1 MSSRVIPHTTHA
13 AVEVAAGAW
22 VMAAPF
28 VLGFGMA
35 ATITSVLVGALL
47 ISLAVQVSEPGRG
60 IPLSAHAG
68 FDYALAAATIVA
80 GIAIGALTGEWRSTV
95 FLVAVGSAQVA
106 LTASTRW
113 SSPVGA

>member
-13 AVEVAAGAW
+13 ATELAGGAW
-22 VMAAPF
+22 MMAAPF

-35 ATITSVLVGALL
+35 ATVASVLIGALL

-68 FDYALAAATIVA
+68 FDYALAAVAIVA
-80 GIAIGALTGEWRSTV
+80 GAAIGALAGEWRSTV
-95 FLVAVGSAQVA
+95 FLVAVGTALVA

-113 SSPVGA
+113 SSPIGA